1 MAPPLHPYFV
11 KPFDEGD
18 KNGENWGVAGPIF
31 FNPDRPVLSS
41 KALTGVKFKDG
52 VEVTDVDLV
61 AA

>member
-1 MAPPLHPYFV
+1 M
-11 KPFDEGD
+11 DRI
-18 KNGENWGVAGPIF
+18 GELPGRIV
-31 FNPDRPVLSS
+31 FNPARPVLSS